1 MAKATPKTTPEQVTI
16 HPDDM
21 LIQQYQAAQTAID
34 AFQARLNA
42 ITAAIMAQTSQ
53 PTPEALEDAKARIN
67 AFLEGEYK
75 SKSALRGVKL
85 DIDLDGY
92 KFEQADIGDVSPEMF
107 ELAQASLEG
116 KILVDGTESLYR
128 SIVDYVCSARDE
140 DGSPVLL
147 EYQQNAINRIFFPAP
162 VAATRTRTVKPKVE
176 GAEDLPSNTEKK
188 IAVWPGTTVQ
198 ANITHFK
205 DKNQYMVWGRGK
217 NKLIADLAA
226 VGMTV
231 TGAQVDTWAAS
242 VGPTLFS

>member
-1 MAKATPKTTPEQVTI
+1 MAKATKTEQVTI
-16 HPDDM
+16 HPDNL

-53 PTPEALEDAKARIN
+53 PTPEALEDAKSRIN

-92 KFEQADIGDVSPEMF
+92 KYEQADIGDVSPEMF
-107 ELAQASLEG
+107 ELAQAELTG
-116 KILVDGTESLYR
+116 KILVDGTESPYR

-140 DGSPVLL
+140 DGAPVLL

-162 VAATRTRTVKPKVE
+162 VAATRSRVSKPKVE
-176 GAEDLPSNTEKK
+176 GESSAPRTVSKRAT
-188 IAVWPGTTVQ
+188 WPGTQVS
-198 ANITHFK
+198 ANISHFL
-205 DKNQYMVWGRGK
+205 DKGTYAVWGRAK
-217 NKLIADLAA
+217 SKLIEDLAA
-226 VGMTV
+226 VGLTV
-231 TGAQVDTWAAS
+231 TSAQIDTWSAS
-242 VGPTLFS
+242 VGSTLFA